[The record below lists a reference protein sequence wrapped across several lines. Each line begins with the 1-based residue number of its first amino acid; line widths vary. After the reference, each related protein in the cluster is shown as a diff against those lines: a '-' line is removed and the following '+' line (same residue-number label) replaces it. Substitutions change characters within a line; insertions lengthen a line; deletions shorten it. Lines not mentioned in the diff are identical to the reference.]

1 MIRSRLG
8 SQEPVI
14 EMQADRV
21 APAEITVYWRQGCP
35 FCTMLKRSL
44 KRAGVTTTDIN
55 IWNDP
60 DAAAIVRGAA
70 RGNETVPT
78 VEVGGQFLVNP
89 SARQV
94 LAAAGL
100 EPAGQATRLPWP
112 FRR

>member
-1 MIRSRLG
+1 
-8 SQEPVI
+8 
-14 EMQADRV
+14 
-21 APAEITVYWRQGCP
+21 
-35 FCTMLKRSL
+35 MLKRSL
-44 KRAGVTTTDIN
+44 AREGVTTTEVN
-55 IWNDP
+55 IWDDA

-78 VEVGGQFLVNP
+78 VEIGGRFLVNP

-100 EPAGQATRLPWP
+100 EPASQSNRRRWP